1 LCPSLV
7 LAAKSQDFPQGFD
20 DLFSSAGKIRDIS
33 ESLHRGLVEA
43 ISEYQAHAICL
54 GDMLLATI
62 PHLLPLYQA
71 YIEALPAALADL
83 DLENP
88 QDLEETLR
96 SILNLLPLPLLR
108 LRHYPD
114 SLASLIRLVQSSNN
128 DLDKSLLVTLICALS
143 LMKELVNTINSSA
156 VNVEEHLTIL
166 LSEEFA
172 SKVKFSHPTPLDAT
186 MVYIG
191 RDYPE
196 IMLLCLTFLHSEWMY
211 NKDLEKLM
219 EYLGTVMSEC
229 V

>member
-1 LCPSLV
+1 MGIGTL
-7 LAAKSQDFPQGFD
+7 LAKAW
-20 DLFSSAGKIRDIS
+20 KIRDLS
-33 ESLHRGLVEA
+33 EALLGGLRDA
-43 ISEYQAHAICL
+43 MSEYQAHATSL
-54 GDMLLATI
+54 GDMLLAMV
-62 PHLLPLYQA
+62 PHLLQPYQK
-71 YIEALPAALADL
+71 YIEALPAALAYL

-156 VNVEEHLTIL
+156 ANVEEHLTIL